1 MLSGRTLGA
10 CGSGH
15 CPCHLEGERL
25 VSVLT
30 VGPIINTMRQL
41 WENSNTNSPV
51 TLWGWGWGDL
61 RCGGGVAPSTG
72 LNW

>member
-1 MLSGRTLGA
+1 MLSGRTRGA

-15 CPCHLEGERL
+15 SPCHLEGS

-41 WENSNTNSPV
+41 WENSNTNCPV
-51 TLWGWGWGDL
+51 TFWGGDL